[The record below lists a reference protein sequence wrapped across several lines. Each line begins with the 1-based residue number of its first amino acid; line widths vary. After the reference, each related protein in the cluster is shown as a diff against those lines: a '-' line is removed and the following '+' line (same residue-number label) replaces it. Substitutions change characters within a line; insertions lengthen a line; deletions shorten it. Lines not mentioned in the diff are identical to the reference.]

1 MIIDSL
7 THILPAEVS
16 SNIQKYKK
24 IDRKFD
30 SLFEENTKIISSEDL
45 IKNMKKHNIAKSVVA
60 GFGWTDHGLASL
72 VNDYIIESKETYKD
86 MIIPLCTLDLN
97 SKFSEKELLKCI
109 SRGIKG
115 IGELHF
121 DYDEKLEKNHL
132 FKNILNIASENNLP
146 ILIHGSEPVGH
157 KYIGKGNNNPKNLY
171 QLVKNNPSNI
181 FIFSHFG
188 GGLVFFEQ
196 MPEVKKTLK
205 NVFYDSSAQP
215 FLYNKKIYRN
225 AINCSSKNKILF
237 ASDFPLINMK
247 RCLSETDY
255 LNNEEKMHIFS
266 YNAISAYNL

>member
-7 THILPAEVS
+7 THILPTEVS
-16 SNIQKYKK
+16 SNIRKYKK

-30 SLFEENTKIISSEDL
+30 SLFEESTKIISSEDL
-45 IKNMKKHNIAKSVVA
+45 IQSMKKHNIAKSIIA

-72 VNDYIIESKETYKD
+72 VNDYIIESKDKYKGSL
-86 MIIPLCTLDLN
+86 IPLCSLDIN
-97 SKFSEKELLKCI
+97 SKFSEQELLKCI
-109 SRGIKG
+109 SKGAKG
-115 IGELHF
+115 IGELHLN
-121 DYDEKLEKNHL
+121 YDENIEKNHV

-157 KYIGKGNNNPKNLY
+157 EYNGKGNSNPKNLY
-171 QLVKNNPSNI
+171 QLVKNNPSNK

-196 MPEVKKTLK
+196 MPEVKKILK

-225 AINCSSKNKILF
+225 AINCSSINKILF
-237 ASDFPLINMK
+237 ATDYPLINIK
-247 RCLSETDY
+247 RCLSEIDY